1 MKACVSTQLRDGVLG
16 IGECAWNYVH
26 KSICV
31 LLGVFTIYLEYL
43 DLPS

>member
-1 MKACVSTQLRDGVLG
+1 MKTRVSTQLRDGVLG
-16 IGECAWNYVH
+16 IGGCAWNYVH

-31 LLGVFTIYLEYL
+31 SLGVFTIYLEYL